1 MLSYIYYIASSY
13 MFLPMALKLID
24 FLIHVFK
31 AKMAPRNSP
40 DLAMLSSLFQKADTV
55 PNSGE

>member
-1 MLSYIYYIASSY
+1 
-13 MFLPMALKLID
+13 MFSPAALKLLD